1 LDFGELPIVK
11 GGVRS
16 SMLSFSLDNTCDAP
30 VKFTM
35 PDSLKDVTFSPS
47 AGHIVARGTLNVVA
61 TFRPSVFNA
70 VAAAAAAA
78 AAGGTDNTGDT
89 GDTGNTGNNTD
100 DTGTLE
106 AALDVAVQE
115 WAEAVEHT
123 AVELDVTMQRIA
135 YTSTMDV
142 EEGES
147 PPSQQ
152 VQQVTPPPWHT
163 NMKSLTYDEGG
174 APVEVVMV
182 EPSHTVDGDPS
193 VIKLK
198 VTARADKVQYTCA
211 QPKVSFRPTMM
222 FQTRVYRFTVKNE
235 GAVTFRYD
243 WTLTNDGK
251 NDNKNNNKNNNKN
264 TRLLTVDNSRSSSP
278 TAQAP
283 HAPPPC
289 PFEILPP
296 TGSVPPGTSM
306 SFTVRYA
313 PLEVPF
319 CRDAIY
325 RYTAHANLQDLANT
339 TPPLQ
344 VEISAQAQR

>member
-1 LDFGELPIVK
+1 
-11 GGVRS
+11 
-16 SMLSFSLDNTCDAP
+16 
-30 VKFTM
+30 
-35 PDSLKDVTFSPS
+35 
-47 AGHIVARGTLNVVA
+47 
-61 TFRPSVFNA
+61 
-70 VAAAAAAA
+70 
-78 AAGGTDNTGDT
+78 
-89 GDTGNTGNNTD
+89 
-100 DTGTLE
+100 
-106 AALDVAVQE
+106 
-115 WAEAVEHT
+115 
-123 AVELDVTMQRIA
+123 MQRIV

-142 EEGES
+142 EGVDGADGADGS
-147 PPSQQ
+147 TLTTSTQGTPS
-152 VQQVTPPPWHT
+152 WHT

-243 WTLTNDGK
+243 WTLTND
-251 NDNKNNNKNNNKN
+251 NNNKNNKNNNKN

-278 TAQAP
+278 TAPQAP
-283 HAPPPC
+283 QAPQTPPC

-296 TGSVPPGTSM
+296 TGSVPPGQSM

-319 CRDAIY
+319 CRDATF